1 MTAGPQAPPRPVWR
15 RWLDL
20 PIVRSIG
27 GVGGAAGL
35 SQLAALAVAPILARL
50 YSADAF
56 GQFGVITAYCN
67 IAAALLLFGLNDAI
81 LAADDEAAADRLL
94 SAGLKIS
101 AVALLPAAI
110 VSAVAIEAGFF
121 GLGPLPLAALIVI
134 VPLLFCL
141 ILSSLLQASLARRL
155 RFRPLAAGYIAM
167 GWSRAIGQ
175 LAGGALGAAYGGL
188 AGGEL
193 AGRAIACRTMA
204 RGLGT
209 RWRDIVAIPRREWA
223 ATVRR
228 YRHFPIQR
236 TPSTLLSSIAVGMPV
251 LMVTSLFGTG
261 SGGQFAL
268 MLTMLMGPVA
278 IVQRAV
284 GDTFVGHFGK
294 QYRQDRI
301 AGRAFAIRASVLA
314 LAGGAIAGAILW
326 FIGEWMFVLIFGP
339 KWQVAGQMA
348 ALCAPWVAL
357 MLPVAALSQ
366 ILIVTHRPGLKLL
379 FDIAFV
385 GGLVALQF
393 AYRGATAGDD
403 ALPFVR
409 NLSVVCAAAY
419 ALYIPLIAFALWHP
433 GRVADHSE

>member
-1 MTAGPQAPPRPVWR
+1 MTVEPQATNRSFWR
-15 RWLDL
+15 RWLDQ
-20 PIVRSIG
+20 PFIRSIG

-35 SQLAALAVAPILARL
+35 SQLAAIAVAPILARL
-50 YSADAF
+50 YPAEAF
-56 GQFGVITAYCN
+56 GQFGVIVAYCN

-81 LAADDEAAADRLL
+81 LAADDEAAANQLL
-94 SAGLKIS
+94 TAGVKIS
-101 AVALLPAAI
+101 AVALVPAAI
-110 VSAVAIEAGFF
+110 VSAFAVNEGYF
-121 GLGPLPLAALIVI
+121 GLAPLPIAALVVI
-134 VPLLFCL
+134 VPLVFCL
-141 ILSSLLQASLARRL
+141 VLSSLLQASLARRL

-167 GWSRAIGQ
+167 GWSRAAGQ

-204 RGLGT
+204 KGLAAS
-209 RWRDIVAIPRREWA
+209 WRDMLAMPRREWG

-251 LMVTSLFGTG
+251 LMVTSLFGVG
-261 SGGQFAL
+261 PGGQFSL

-284 GDTFVGHFGK
+284 GDTFVGHFGTR
-294 QYRQDRI
+294 YRQDRG
-301 AGRAFAIRASVLA
+301 AGRRFAAGASVFA
-314 LAGGAIAGAILW
+314 LAGGAAAGAVLW
-326 FIGEWMFVLIFGP
+326 LSGEWLFVLIFGP
-339 KWQVAGQMA
+339 DWQVAGRMA
-348 ALCAPWVAL
+348 ALCAPWIAL

-379 FDIAFV
+379 FDVAFV
-385 GGLVALQF
+385 GGLAILQF
-393 AYRGATAGDD
+393 LYQATARGDD

-409 NLSVVCAAAY
+409 DLSLVCAAAY
-419 ALYIPLIAFALWHP
+419 AFYIPLIAFALWRP
-433 GRVADHSE
+433 GSVAAR